1 MWIFLGIFSGLFDA
15 LKDMTGKKALKD
27 ASPYLFLFAY
37 SAFSLPLLLI
47 AAFVFGLAPVNSTFW
62 WAAIAGSLTN
72 VIAIILYAK
81 ALQSGELSLTV
92 PLMAFVPV
100 FMLLTSR
107 IMLGESPGPQGVIGI
122 ILVVMGAFAL
132 RLNKEKGILGPFK
145 NMAKDKSALY
155 MLSVAVIGSINSN
168 WDKMAVVN
176 SSPLTYLI
184 LFQTINLGASLSLIY
199 FKSKGKF
206 NEIKTRWKLL
216 SLVGLFTVLSL
227 LASFTALTLT
237 IVPYANSLKRTG
249 ILFSVILGFIAFKER
264 NVKPKLAGAL
274 LMIGGVLLIASS

>member
-15 LKDMTGKKALKD
+15 LKDVAGKKALKD

-37 SAFSLPLLLI
+37 SAFSLPILL
-47 AAFVFGLAPVNSTFW
+47 AAIIWFGLAPVNSTFW
-62 WAAIAGSLTN
+62 WAAILASLTN
-72 VIAIILYAK
+72 VIAMVLYAK

-107 IMLGESPGPQGVIGI
+107 IMLRESPGLLGTIGI
-122 ILVVMGAFAL
+122 LLVVMGAFAL
-132 RLNKEKGILGPFK
+132 RLNREKGIFGPFK
-145 NMAKDKSALY
+145 NMAKDKSALF

-168 WDKMAVVN
+168 WDAMAVRN
-176 SSPLTYLI
+176 SSPLTFLVF
-184 LFQTINLGASLSLIY
+184 FQIINLCASLFLIY
-199 FKSKGKF
+199 FKSKEKL
-206 NEIKTRWKLL
+206 NEIKMRWKLL
-216 SLVGLFTVLSL
+216 SLVGIFTTLSL

-249 ILFSVILGFIAFKER
+249 ILFSIILGFIAFKER
-264 NVKPKLAGAL
+264 NVRPKLAGAA
-274 LMIGGVLLIASS
+274 LMIAGVLLIANS